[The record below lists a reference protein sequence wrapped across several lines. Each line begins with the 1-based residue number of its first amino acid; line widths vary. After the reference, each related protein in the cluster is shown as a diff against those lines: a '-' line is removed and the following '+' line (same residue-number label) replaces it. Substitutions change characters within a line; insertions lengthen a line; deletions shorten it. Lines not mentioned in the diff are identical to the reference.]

1 MEGKRKMAN
10 FCSECGAPLN
20 GGNFCSECGAKAEDT
35 PIQVEKKQPDNPYSE
50 IDFERGYSIYGKS
63 MLGLTNWVSTT
74 YGIPRSEA
82 KKLCNDFLET
92 KKDEKAP
99 NLFKRAW
106 NQANDEIRQ
115 SSTNQNNTIKIEN
128 IPLIKRDPAEQRIK
142 ENKQIYEKTWFIIFL
157 LIFFFPVGLFLMWK
171 YSHWSKAVKVIVTIL
186 IGLMV
191 IFTIVSDN
199 SENNDIGEYDSY
211 ISVGS
216 NDSSTQPVKTVSESV
231 QLLMNEGL
239 SESEAN
245 AIMSDLNSV
254 GIKELISLKKGS
266 GEGVDKLQAYAFSSE
281 SVSGLL
287 TIENRKTYYIGT
299 GNIDLFDSTK
309 GGKLDDV
316 TRYIISTSE
325 KYMFMS
331 DAENYV
337 KQGLKA
343 PSTADFPSQILSGD
357 WKVNRKDDV
366 VTVSSY
372 VDAQNSFG
380 AMIRS
385 NFVVQISY
393 STGSCLYLEIDGQ
406 AMYGTYHN

>member
-1 MEGKRKMAN
+1 MAK
-10 FCSECGAPLN
+10 FCSKCGAPLN
-20 GGNFCSECGAKAEDT
+20 GGNFCSECGAKAEDNPT
-35 PIQVEKKQPDNPYSE
+35 QAEKIQPDNSYGE
-50 IDFERGYSIYGKS
+50 IDFERGYSIYGKGL
-63 MLGLTNWVSTT
+63 LGLTNWVSTN

-82 KKLCNDFLET
+82 KKLCSDFLET

-99 NLFKRAW
+99 NLFKRAL
-106 NQANDEIRQ
+106 NQANDEIQ
-115 SSTNQNNTIKIEN
+115 KNSTSQNNS
-128 IPLIKRDPAEQRIK
+128 IPKANVPLTNPDPAEQQAK
-142 ENKQIYEKTWFIIFL
+142 ENKQIYEKTWFIILL

-171 YSHWSKAVKVIVTIL
+171 YSQWNKAVKIIVTIL
-186 IGLMV
+186 VGLMV
-191 IFTIVSDN
+191 VFTVVSDN
-199 SENNDIGEYDSY
+199 SENNDIGESDSS

-216 NDSSTQPVKTVSESV
+216 NDSSTQPVKTVSKSV
-231 QLLMNEGL
+231 QLLMDEGL
-239 SESEAN
+239 SEAEAN
-245 AIMSDLNSV
+245 VIMSDLNSV

-316 TRYIISTSE
+316 TRYIISESE
-325 KYMFMS
+325 KYMFIS
-331 DAENYV
+331 DAKNYV
-337 KQGLKA
+337 EQGLKA
-343 PSTADFPSQILSGD
+343 PSTADFPSQFLSSD

-366 VTVSSY
+366 VTVSAY

-385 NFVVQISY
+385 NFIVQISY
-393 STGSCLYLEIDGQ
+393 STSSCLYLEIDGQ
-406 AMYGTYHN
+406 VMYGTYHK

>member
-1 MEGKRKMAN
+1 MAK
-10 FCSECGAPLN
+10 FCSKCGAPLN
-20 GGNFCSECGAKAEDT
+20 GGNFCSECGAKAEDN
-35 PIQVEKKQPDNPYSE
+35 PIQAKKIQPDNSYGE
-50 IDFERGYSIYGKS
+50 IDFERGYSIYGKGL
-63 MLGLTNWVSTT
+63 LGLTNWVSTN

-82 KKLCNDFLET
+82 KKLCSDFLET

-99 NLFKRAW
+99 NLFKRAL
-106 NQANDEIRQ
+106 NQANDEIQ
-115 SSTNQNNTIKIEN
+115 KNSTSQNNS
-128 IPLIKRDPAEQRIK
+128 IPKVNVPLTNPDPAEQQAK
-142 ENKQIYEKTWFIIFL
+142 ENKQIYEKTWFIILL

-171 YSHWSKAVKVIVTIL
+171 YSQWNKAVKIIVTIL
-186 IGLMV
+186 VGLMV
-191 IFTIVSDN
+191 VFTVVSDN
-199 SENNDIGEYDSY
+199 SENNDIGESDSS

-216 NDSSTQPVKTVSESV
+216 NDSSTQPVKTVSKSV
-231 QLLMNEGL
+231 QLLMDEGL
-239 SESEAN
+239 SEAEAN
-245 AIMSDLNSV
+245 VIMSDLNSV

-316 TRYIISTSE
+316 TRYIISESE
-325 KYMFMS
+325 KYMFIS
-331 DAENYV
+331 DAKNYV
-337 KQGLKA
+337 EQGLKA
-343 PSTADFPSQILSGD
+343 PSTADFPSQFLSSD

-385 NFVVQISY
+385 NFIVQISY
-393 STGSCLYLEIDGQ
+393 STSSCLYLEIDGQ
-406 AMYGTYHN
+406 VMYGTYHK

>member
-1 MEGKRKMAN
+1 MAK
-10 FCSECGAPLN
+10 FCSKCGAPLN
-20 GGNFCSECGAKAEDT
+20 GGNFCSECGAKAEDN
-35 PIQVEKKQPDNPYSE
+35 PIQAKKIQPDNSYGE
-50 IDFERGYSIYGKS
+50 IDFERGYSIYGKGL
-63 MLGLTNWVSTT
+63 LGLTNWVSTN

-82 KKLCNDFLET
+82 KKLCSDFLET

-99 NLFKRAW
+99 NLFKRAL
-106 NQANDEIRQ
+106 NQANDEIQ
-115 SSTNQNNTIKIEN
+115 KNSTSQNNS
-128 IPLIKRDPAEQRIK
+128 IPKVNVPLTNPDPAEQQAK
-142 ENKQIYEKTWFIIFL
+142 ENKQIYEKTWFIILL

-171 YSHWSKAVKVIVTIL
+171 YSQWNKAVKIIVTIL
-186 IGLMV
+186 VGLMV
-191 IFTIVSDN
+191 VFTVVSDN
-199 SENNDIGEYDSY
+199 SENNDIGESDSS

-216 NDSSTQPVKTVSESV
+216 NDSSTQPVKTVSKSV
-231 QLLMNEGL
+231 QLLMDEGL
-239 SESEAN
+239 SEAEAN
-245 AIMSDLNSV
+245 VIMSDLNSV

-316 TRYIISTSE
+316 TRYIISESE
-325 KYMFMS
+325 KYMFIS
-331 DAENYV
+331 DAKSYV
-337 KQGLKA
+337 EQGLKA
-343 PSTADFPSQILSGD
+343 PSTADFPSQFLSSD

-385 NFVVQISY
+385 NFIVQISY
-393 STGSCLYLEIDGQ
+393 STSSCLYLEIDGQ
-406 AMYGTYHN
+406 VMYGTYHK

>member
-1 MEGKRKMAN
+1 MAK
-10 FCSECGAPLN
+10 FCSKCGAPLN
-20 GGNFCSECGAKAEDT
+20 GGNFCSECGAKAEDN
-35 PIQVEKKQPDNPYSE
+35 PIQ
-50 IDFERGYSIYGKS
+50 
-63 MLGLTNWVSTT
+63 
-74 YGIPRSEA
+74 A
-82 KKLCNDFLET
+82 
-92 KKDEKAP
+92 
-99 NLFKRAW
+99 
-106 NQANDEIRQ
+106 
-115 SSTNQNNTIKIEN
+115 
-128 IPLIKRDPAEQRIK
+128 K
-142 ENKQIYEKTWFIIFL
+142 ENKQIYEKTWFIILL

-171 YSHWSKAVKVIVTIL
+171 YSQWNKAVKIIVTIL
-186 IGLMV
+186 VGLMV
-191 IFTIVSDN
+191 VFTVVSDN
-199 SENNDIGEYDSY
+199 SENNDIGESDSS

-216 NDSSTQPVKTVSESV
+216 NDSSTQPVKTVSKSV
-231 QLLMNEGL
+231 QLLMDEGL
-239 SESEAN
+239 SEAEAN
-245 AIMSDLNSV
+245 VIMSDLNSV

-316 TRYIISTSE
+316 TRYIISESE
-325 KYMFMS
+325 KYTFMS

-343 PSTADFPSQILSGD
+343 PSTADFPSKVLSGD

-366 VTVSSY
+366 VTVSAY

-385 NFVVQISY
+385 NFIVQISY
-393 STGSCLYLEIDGQ
+393 STSSCLYLEIDGQ
-406 AMYGTYHN
+406 VMYGTYHK